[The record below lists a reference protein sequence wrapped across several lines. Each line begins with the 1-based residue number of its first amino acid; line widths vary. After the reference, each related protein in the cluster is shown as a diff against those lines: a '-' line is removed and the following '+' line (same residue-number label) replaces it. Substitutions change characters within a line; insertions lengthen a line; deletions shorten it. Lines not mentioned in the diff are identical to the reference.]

1 MSQLVNR
8 LNPLKIGVL
17 FAVLVLG
24 VGIAYG
30 TYTVAFDR
38 PGDTGISEDEQLIPV
53 TRGDLVND
61 VSVSGSLA
69 FPIRETLE
77 FGTAGKV
84 SQLLVEEGQSVSK
97 GQSLAVLDE
106 ETIAALNKAAAQ
118 AQVSVRD
125 AEEALDGARNPVTDL
140 ELALAEANLA
150 DARITHRASLD
161 TLAEES
167 SPATT
172 LELAQAEAN
181 LADARVTHKAA
192 LDALNEILQPSTQ
205 QLTDAEAKVSNSKV
219 SLAEAEESLGSIME
233 ADSEAIARAES
244 AVVTAKI
251 AVDHAQEAL
260 ADILSAPEEDDVAKA
275 QLKVDSASTT
285 LANAH
290 RDRKISVSEW
300 DDKIEAVEASLDT
313 AVQTYKEAFLTWLG
327 ISLDGD
333 QQRQDPDT
341 LLDSFG
347 ADLEILFDSDFRF
360 YDLGQWTNTNHLG
373 LDKQD
378 TGWNERT
385 IYIWMNLYPG
395 TIYPTCLD
403 GNLPDKGRCVR
414 QELDDAWDL
423 VQQAMDA
430 TETTNIS
437 AGKVAANAKIAI
449 SNSENSLSAALEELN
464 ELTEAP
470 EPLHIE
476 SLEKDIT
483 VAQASLDT
491 AVGKLASLMDG
502 PDEVTVDAGK
512 SKVALAK
519 ANLNTATEELASL
532 MNGPDEV
539 DAEAKKAKVSL
550 ASADLNDAE
559 QNLEELLS
567 DPDPLDLNALTKDL
581 SVAVENL
588 KVAEETV
595 SELKEGPDPLIT
607 SLRET
612 DLAAARASLDSA
624 LKELETATITAPWTG
639 IISAVNIEVG
649 RNVNISTPAI
659 EIVDPTV
666 VEVNGAV
673 DEIDVLYLREGA
685 SALITMDALPGQTLT
700 GSVSEISTQSMNQQG
715 VVTYPI
721 SIRIETNGLQLPEG
735 LTAVA
740 SVVLRED
747 KNVLLVPLD
756 ALHGSFDNPLV
767 RVSSNGQIEERPVE
781 LGNTDDFWIVVTSG
795 VAEAE
800 LVVMKSQQAE
810 TSFGFGGFGRGF
822 GRGFGGGSGPP
833 SRTGGGQ

>member
-1 MSQLVNR
+1 
-8 LNPLKIGVL
+8 
-17 FAVLVLG
+17 
-24 VGIAYG
+24 
-30 TYTVAFDR
+30 
-38 PGDTGISEDEQLIPV
+38 
-53 TRGDLVND
+53 
-61 VSVSGSLA
+61 
-69 FPIRETLE
+69 
-77 FGTAGKV
+77 
-84 SQLLVEEGQSVSK
+84 
-97 GQSLAVLDE
+97 
-106 ETIAALNKAAAQ
+106 
-118 AQVSVRD
+118 
-125 AEEALDGARNPVTDL
+125 
-140 ELALAEANLA
+140 
-150 DARITHRASLD
+150 
-161 TLAEES
+161 
-167 SPATT
+167 
-172 LELAQAEAN
+172 
-181 LADARVTHKAA
+181 
-192 LDALNEILQPSTQ
+192 
-205 QLTDAEAKVSNSKV
+205 
-219 SLAEAEESLGSIME
+219 
-233 ADSEAIARAES
+233 
-244 AVVTAKI
+244 
-251 AVDHAQEAL
+251 
-260 ADILSAPEEDDVAKA
+260 
-275 QLKVDSASTT
+275 
-285 LANAH
+285 
-290 RDRKISVSEW
+290 
-300 DDKIEAVEASLDT
+300 
-313 AVQTYKEAFLTWLG
+313 
-327 ISLDGD
+327 
-333 QQRQDPDT
+333 
-341 LLDSFG
+341 
-347 ADLEILFDSDFRF
+347 
-360 YDLGQWTNTNHLG
+360 
-373 LDKQD
+373 
-378 TGWNERT
+378 
-385 IYIWMNLYPG
+385 
-395 TIYPTCLD
+395 PTCLD

-781 LGNTDDFWIVVTSG
+781 LGNTDDFWIV
-795 VAEAE
+795 
-800 LVVMKSQQAE
+800 
-810 TSFGFGGFGRGF
+810 
-822 GRGFGGGSGPP
+822 
-833 SRTGGGQ
+833 